1 MLSQFSLANVFVQK
15 GYGEEPA
22 VNLRRN
28 DAGEVTIAT
37 FGVSGTVFD
46 SKAENNKRYV
56 NFSCKAFGPA
66 AKRIEKMKL
75 GAGSNVNIGG
85 SLDVETWEKDG
96 NKRSRVILVI
106 DAIEYN
112 GAGRKNNDAASEGA
126 ANAPSGATV
135 EAEEEFDDLPF

>member
-1 MLSQFSLANVFVQK
+1 MLIQYTAANVFVQK

-22 VNLRRN
+22 VSFRRN
-28 DAGEVTIAT
+28 DAGEVVIAT

-56 NFSCKAFGPA
+56 NFTCKAFGSA

-75 GAGSNVNIGG
+75 GAGSNVNIAGPI
-85 SLDVETWEKDG
+85 DVETWEKDG
-96 NKRSRVILVI
+96 NKRARAVLVVES
-106 DAIEYN
+106 IEYN

-126 ANAPSGATV
+126 TNAPSGATV
-135 EAEEEFDDLPF
+135 DADEEFDDLPF